1 MVNTALSY
9 AAIEWRHLPLITAI
23 ASQSLRSIHQWT
35 ACELSSTAWSFA
47 RLGCQHLPLMQATA
61 EPSRAQLSELTLVD
75 IANTAWAL
83 EGLGIP
89 ARRQFRSLVNA
100 HGLED
105 FLLEAVRDVNSH
117 GIEMIHFADYALR
130 DWQEMHINDVTR
142 RMAS

>member
-23 ASQSLRSIHQWT
+23 ASQSLRSVHQWT

-47 RLGCQHLPLMQATA
+47 RLGCRHLPLMQATA
-61 EPSRAQLSELTLVD
+61 EPSKAQLSELTLLD

-83 EGLGIP
+83 EALDIP

-105 FLLEAVRDVNSH
+105 FLVDAVDNVRAH
-117 GIEMIHFADYALR
+117 GIEMIHLA
-130 DWQEMHINDVTR
+130 N
-142 RMAS
+142 